1 MQTRT
6 LFRRPGLLAMIA
18 LGYAV
23 AGWLSLKLA
32 VPPDIASPVFPP
44 AGIALSALLIYGFGV
59 WPAVFTGAFVV
70 ELMAEQ
76 ILLDSGM
83 DISPAL
89 QCMLAATVTLQ
100 ALAGAWLAQKTIG
113 FPNRLD
119 SPRPIVRF
127 IVIVAP
133 LSALLAPTLALPLL
147 HGSGQF
153 PVSEWFFSW
162 WSWWLGDTIGII
174 VAAPLMFV
182 FFGRPTSDWH
192 GRRVGVAVPFAVAL
206 VILGLAFRYV
216 TAWESMR
223 LEAQFERDTTH
234 LASQLSKR
242 LDAQL
247 DMLLALKGLVGA
259 KETLSRETF
268 RNFVSPWLMRYPGT
282 HNFTWNPMV
291 RDAERA
297 AFEGAAG
304 SPEQPVF
311 RILDRDADGH
321 TFIAPPADE
330 YFPII
335 YVEPFEQNQGTLGL
349 NALSLPPT
357 ARAVHEARQ
366 TGLPVVS
373 EAFSLMRETEKQNG
387 VVIYLA
393 SEQAKYAPAGQAG
406 SPAGMISA
414 AFRMD
419 DALVGVRSNAREIGI
434 ELCLVDHGTGG
445 PPTRLSGPPACDSD
459 EWIAGDLARAIALPF
474 AGRPWELRLRIGDAY
489 LKAQR
494 SWVAWGTVATGLFSL
509 GLLGIF
515 LLLTTGN
522 TRRIASLVESRT
534 RELEA
539 TTASLYDKQAALAE
553 AMRIARMGSW
563 ETRSGREGLRC
574 SHELH
579 SLLGSSRGTLDS
591 LDDILAALHPED
603 RPLLETRLEQV
614 MNAPGAATLEC
625 RTATA
630 PPSIL
635 QFRIESEWRGGM
647 LARLRGTVQDVTAA
661 READAHIHFLAH
673 YDTLTGLPNRSAW
686 IAHAQEALASAERH
700 DDRMAVLFLDLDNFK
715 TINDSLG
722 HTIGD
727 SLLATLSSRLS
738 SCMRGED
745 RLARLGGDEFVVLLP
760 RLDHAEN
767 AAAVARKILEVLG
780 ETIAIDE
787 YELRPSM
794 SIGIAIYPEDG
805 DSIDVLLRHAD
816 TAMYGAKAAG
826 RNNYQF
832 FVPEMNRQ
840 AIERLQLENAL
851 RRAIG
856 NGELALHYQ
865 PQIDTASGCVV
876 GCEALLRWR
885 HPERGMVPPA
895 VFIPV
900 AEDSGMIVPIGE
912 WVLREAC
919 RQQAEWNRQGLGA
932 LTVAINISALQFQR
946 SNFVAIVAAILAETG
961 ANPLAIEL
969 EITESALMDPGSALS
984 ERLEKLVDMG
994 LTLALDDF
1002 GTGYSSLAYLKR
1014 LPLKQLKIDRSFIAD
1029 LPGDAE
1035 DAAVAT
1041 AALSLARALGMDVV
1055 AEGVETAEQRAFL
1068 TERECTRMQ
1077 GYLFS
1082 RPLDAAA
1089 FTNWVRIMAQA

>member
-6 LFRRPGLLAMIA
+6 HFRRPGLLAMIA

-23 AGWLSLKLA
+23 TGWLSLKLA
-32 VPPDIASPVFPP
+32 VPPDIASPAFPP
-44 AGIALSALLIYGFGV
+44 AGIALSALIIYGFGV
-59 WPAVFTGAFVV
+59 WPAVFAGAFAV

-76 ILLDSGM
+76 MLLNGGA
-83 DISPAL
+83 DISPVM
-89 QCMLAATVTLQ
+89 QCMLAAAVTLQ
-100 ALAGAWLAQKTIG
+100 AVAGAWLAQKTIG

-127 IVIVAP
+127 IVVVAP
-133 LSALLAPTLALPLL
+133 LTAVLAPTLAIPMLQA
-147 HGSGQF
+147 SGQLAV
-153 PVSEWFFSW
+153 PDWFFSW

-174 VAAPLMFV
+174 VAAPLMFA
-182 FFGRPTSDWH
+182 FFGRPASDWR
-192 GRRVGVAVPFAVAL
+192 GRRVGVAVPFIVAL

-234 LASQLSKR
+234 IASQISKR

-247 DMLLALKGLVGA
+247 DMLLALKGLVSA
-259 KETLSRETF
+259 QETLSRETF
-268 RNFVSPWLMRYPGT
+268 RDFVSPWLTRYPGT

-297 AFEGAAG
+297 SFERAASSPGQPAFH
-304 SPEQPVF
+304 
-311 RILDRDADGH
+311 ILDRDAGGN
-321 TFIAPPADE
+321 TFASPRSDE

-335 YVEPFEQNQGTLGL
+335 YVEPFAQNLSTLGI

-366 TGLPVVS
+366 TGQPVVS
-373 EAFSLMRETEKQNG
+373 GAFSLMRESEHQNG

-393 SEQAKYAPAGQAG
+393 SEQAKYAPAAHAG

-419 DALVGVRSNAREIGI
+419 DALASVRSSAGAIGI
-434 ELCLVDHGTGG
+434 ELCMLDNGTGG
-445 PPTRLSGPPACDSD
+445 PPVRLSGPPACDTG
-459 EWIAGDLARAIALPF
+459 EWIAGHLTRTIELPF
-474 AGRPWELRLRIGDAY
+474 ASRPWELRLRIDDAY
-489 LKAQR
+489 LEAQR
-494 SWVAWGTVATGLFSL
+494 SWVAWGTVAIGLFCV

-539 TTASLYDKQAALAE
+539 TTASLYDKQTALAE

-563 ETRSGREGLRC
+563 ETLSSRDGLRC

-579 SLLGSSRGTLDS
+579 SLLGCNPNTLHS
-591 LDDILAALHPED
+591 LDDILAALHPDD
-603 RPLLETRLEQV
+603 RPLLETRFEQFLKT
-614 MNAPGAATLEC
+614 AGETTLEC
-625 RTATA
+625 RTGTV
-630 PPSIL
+630 PPAIL

-673 YDTLTGLPNRSAW
+673 YDPLTGLPNRSAW
-686 IAHAQEALASAERH
+686 ATHARDALASAERH
-700 DDRMAVLFLDLDNFK
+700 GDRMAVLFLDLDNFK

-727 SLLATLSSRLS
+727 SLLATLAGRLN

-745 RLARLGGDEFVVLLP
+745 RLARLGGDEFVALLP
-760 RLDHAEN
+760 RLNHAED
-767 AAAVARKILEVLG
+767 AAAVARKILDVLG
-780 ETIAIDE
+780 EAIVINE

-805 DSIDVLLRHAD
+805 SSIDVLLKHAD

-840 AIERLQLENAL
+840 AIERLKLENAL

-856 NGELALHYQ
+856 KGELALHYQ
-865 PQIDTASGCVV
+865 PQIDTASGHVV

-919 RQQAEWNRQGLGA
+919 RQQAEWSQQGLGA

-946 SNFVAIVAAILAETG
+946 SNFVATVEAILAETG

-984 ERLEKLVDMG
+984 ERLEQLVDLG

-1002 GTGYSSLAYLKR
+1002 GTGYSCLAYLKR

-1029 LPGDAE
+1029 LPGDPE

-1089 FTNWVRIMAQA
+1089 FTEWVRIMAHA